1 MIEVLLVRHGQP
13 VSRVRNPGLAP
24 EGVADARK
32 LATWLRHENI
42 DAIVAS
48 PLVRAR
54 QTAEELAAGMDR
66 ELDLVI
72 EDLRE
77 WDDDISPADYMAVE
91 DMAPDDARLRAVAEG
106 RFEEYVPALDLPK
119 FRARARS
126 ALDQVF
132 DRYPSGRVVAV
143 AHGGIINAVVADI
156 LEMPKTFWHNP
167 AYTSIARVQ
176 KLDSGVIVV
185 ASLND
190 TAHLRGTVSA

>member
-1 MIEVLLVRHGQP
+1 MIEVLLVRHGRP
-13 VSRVRNPGLAP
+13 VSRVRNPELSP
-24 EGVADARK
+24 EGIADARK
-32 LATWLRHENI
+32 LATWLRHEKI

-54 QTAEELAAGMDR
+54 QTAEELAAGLDR

-77 WDDDISPADYMAVE
+77 WDDDISPEDYMAVE
-91 DMAPDDARLRAVAEG
+91 DMAPDDARLRAVADG

-132 DRYPSGRVVAV
+132 DRYPSGRVVVV

-185 ASLND
+185 DSLND
-190 TAHLRGTVSA
+190 TAHLRGTVTA